1 MAHHH
6 REGMKP
12 KLSDEELGAS
22 EQASGKPSRADE
34 IRQLIEA
41 YANDLRK
48 ILEKL
53 RRRLN

>member
-1 MAHHH
+1 
-6 REGMKP
+6 MKP